1 MGRLWRTI
9 DRRLLRDVAAICVAV
24 GFVAVSYG
32 AIAVG
37 YGIPAWAVIAM
48 SVFVFAGGAQFMAA
62 GMLAAGNPVAAV
74 LGGLLLNS
82 RHFPFGLAVGDILG
96 GARWRRVLGSHVM
109 VDEAVAFAMAQ
120 GPAGATNDGQRRRH
134 AYWLTGVGIFLLW
147 NIGTVLGVLL
157 GGAVGDPAVLGLDA
171 AFPAGLIALI
181 LPSLRAADARR
192 VALVGA
198 AVAVAV
204 TPWLPAGLPVL
215 CALLGLAAAGR
226 APAPVGEIPE
236 APEVP
241 EVVR

>member
-1 MGRLWRTI
+1 MGRLWRTF
-9 DRRLLRDVAAICVAV
+9 DRRLVRDVAAICIAV
-24 GFVAVSYG
+24 GFVGVSYG

-37 YGIPAWAVIAM
+37 YGVPAWAVIAM

-62 GMLAAGNPVAAV
+62 GMLAAGNPLAAV
-74 LGGLLLNS
+74 LGGLLLNA

-96 GARWRRVLGSHVM
+96 GPRWRRVLGSHVM

-120 GPAGATNDGQRRRH
+120 NHDGVRRRH

-147 NIGTVLGVLL
+147 NTGTVLGVLL

-198 AVAVAV
+198 TVAVLV

-215 CALLGLAAAGR
+215 CALLGLVAAGR
-226 APAPVGEIPE
+226 APAGAKPA
-236 APEVP
+236 APEIE